1 MSDLHVHAD
10 DATLV
15 REAAAWLL
23 TRVEEAQR
31 DGRPVHVAL
40 TGGSLVPSFHAEVA
54 NQASERRIDLTRVH
68 WWWGDER
75 FVPGESEERNDL
87 SGLRDL
93 LEPLGVPPEQI
104 HRVASSDEVASVEA
118 AAEDYTAQLRDH
130 AVEEF
135 EVVVLGVGP
144 DGHLASLFPGHP
156 QVGISDEG
164 AVAVHDSPKPP
175 PLRVSLT
182 MPTLQRNRA
191 VLFLASGEGK
201 AEAIATAR
209 TPGPVEECPARGV
222 RGGVETAWFLDRHA
236 ASRLTQ

>member
-1 MSDLHVHAD
+1 MSDLHVHDEAS
-10 DATLV
+10 TLV
-15 REAAAWLL
+15 REAATWLL
-23 TRVEEAQR
+23 TRIEEGLR

-40 TGGSLVPSFHAEVA
+40 TGGSLVPSFHTEVA
-54 NQASERRIDLTRVH
+54 AQAAERRVELTRVH

-75 FVPGESEERNDL
+75 FVPGESDERNDL

-93 LEPLGVPPEQI
+93 LEPAGVPPEQI
-104 HRVASSDEVASVEA
+104 HRVPSSDEVASVEA
-118 AAEDYTAQLRDH
+118 AAETYSEQLR
-130 AVEEF
+130 AEGVEEF

-156 QVGISDEG
+156 QVGVTEEG

-182 MPTLQRNRA
+182 LPTLQRNRA

-201 AEAIATAR
+201 AEAIAAAR
-209 TPGPVEECPARGV
+209 TPGPVAECPARGV
-222 RGGVETAWFLDRHA
+222 RGGVETAWFLDQDA
-236 ASRLTQ
+236 ASRLTD